1 MNDRAV
7 FRPPHTPR
15 YAWVIV
21 ASIAVMIG
29 VTYGLNY
36 SFSVFFKPLAD
47 YFNWNRETVSLIYS
61 VALVFRGAVAIG
73 TGWLADRYGART
85 VMLGCGVLMGAGFIL
100 SSRVSQLW

>member
-47 YFNWNRETVSLIYS
+47 YFSWNRETVSLIYS

-73 TGWLADRYGART
+73 STLLVSVGFGSSTVIARGLQT
-85 VMLGCGVLMGAGFIL
+85 SERAP
-100 SSRVSQLW
+100 QT